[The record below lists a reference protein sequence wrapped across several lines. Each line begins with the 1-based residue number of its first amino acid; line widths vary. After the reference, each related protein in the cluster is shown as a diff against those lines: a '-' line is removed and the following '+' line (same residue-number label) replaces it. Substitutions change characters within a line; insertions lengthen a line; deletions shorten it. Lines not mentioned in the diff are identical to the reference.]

1 MTTATKAKLPTALL
15 LTLATTA
22 QVGMSTMQQGVAVLS
37 YALGAPL
44 ALSLAQAGT
53 LVSATSV
60 GVMLAM
66 LLGGYLIDR
75 YGVRPVLLG
84 ASLVTVLAGASIAT
98 QANYLSLTL
107 ALAATGFG
115 LGALPIA
122 GARVI
127 FDGFAGKSR
136 GLAMGIRQTGVPL
149 GAAIAAAA
157 LPSLAQVSGA
167 KAPWLWLALAAAT
180 LNLVLAAAAPV
191 AQRVPPADR
200 PPLGGDL
207 RRIALTALI
216 GFMLASGQYG
226 LLTYTVV
233 SAPGGAPIAVAGI
246 LLAIAQLGGAAGRVG
261 FGQLSDRLH
270 SRPRVVALAAILGAL
285 GIALATHL
293 GNVPIVL
300 RGVAY
305 FFAGAGAIGWNAL
318 VLTWGGERVS
328 GARSGQAIGL
338 IGTSVFAGSAIW
350 PPLFGLVA
358 QARGFGTAWFAL
370 AILIALAAV
379 LALAAGTKAPSR
391 NSRLGSPN
399 GGA

>member
-1 MTTATKAKLPTALL
+1 MTTVPKSKVPAPLL
-15 LTLATTA
+15 LTLATAA

-44 ALSLAQAGT
+44 ALSLAQTGT
-53 LVSATSV
+53 LVSATSI

-66 LLGGYLIDR
+66 FFGGILIDR
-75 YGVRPVLLG
+75 YGVRPVLLF
-84 ASLVTVLAGASIAT
+84 ASLVTVLGGATIASQT
-98 QANYLSLTL
+98 SYVGLALSLT
-107 ALAATGFG
+107 ATGFG

-127 FDGFAGKSR
+127 FDGFAGASR

-149 GAAIAAAA
+149 GAAIAAAT
-157 LPSLAQVSGA
+157 LPSLAQIYSPR
-167 KAPWLWLALAAAT
+167 APWLWLALIAAA
-180 LNLVLAAAAPV
+180 LNLVLAAAAP
-191 AQRVPPADR
+191 AAPRVPPADR

-207 RRIALTALI
+207 RRIALPALLA
-216 GFMLASGQYG
+216 FMLASGQYG

-233 SAPGGAPIAVAGI
+233 SAPGGASPASAGI

-261 FGQLSDRLH
+261 FGQLSDRLR
-270 SRPRVVALAAILGAL
+270 SRPPVVAVAAGLGAL

-293 GNVPIVL
+293 GAVPFAV
-300 RGVAY
+300 RGLA
-305 FFAGAGAIGWNAL
+305 FFVAGAGAIGWNAL

-328 GARSGQAIGL
+328 GGRSGQAIGL
-338 IGTSVFAGSAIW
+338 IGTSVFAGSAVW
-350 PPLFGLVA
+350 PPLLGLLAQSGGFPVA
-358 QARGFGTAWFAL
+358 WYAL
-370 AILIALAAV
+370 SALIAGAAILAF
-379 LALAAGTKAPSR
+379 AAGTSRASR